1 MATQVGCKI
10 LFWEALQPLHKV
22 LPIFAVLL
30 LSVGVVPAQE
40 RLPASTQMR
49 LAIWAHVESL
59 GQSDLPGLLSE
70 AQCGDRKAEHLLALV
85 YGEGRLVPKDLA
97 TARTWMLKSAE
108 QGYVPAQGAMGEMYL
123 NNVRDNGPIPD
134 YGDAERWLRL
144 AATQGDTDAQSS
156 LGTGYQR
163 GWFGTTD
170 YREALKWLRKAAAQ
184 GLPDAQFSLGQMYE
198 EGEGVPENYSWA
210 ATWYRKAADH
220 VPEYLGGVWEAE
232 TQLAYMY
239 RDGHL
244 PEDNVQAYMWFAI
257 VGDDM
262 KRVAQHMTKAQIL
275 QAQRMAEDWIKR
287 HPRQLPSE
295 VATSAHSAQ

>member
-1 MATQVGCKI
+1 
-10 LFWEALQPLHKV
+10 LHKV

-30 LSVGVVPAQE
+30 LSVGAVPAQE
-40 RLPASTQMR
+40 QLPASTQAR

-59 GQSDLPGLLSE
+59 GPSDLPGLLSE
-70 AQCGDRKAEHLLALV
+70 AQSGDRKAEHLLALV
-85 YGEGRLVPKDLA
+85 YEEGRLVPKELA

-123 NNVRDNGPIPD
+123 NNVRHDGPIPD

-144 AATQGDTDAQSS
+144 AATQGDADAQSW

-232 TQLAYMY
+232 TQFAYMY
-239 RDGHL
+239 RGGRL
-244 PEDNVQAYMWFAI
+244 PKDNVQAYMWFAI
-257 VGDDM
+257 VDSSLDPPIDDDV
-262 KRVAQHMTKAQIL
+262 KSVARHMTKAQIV

-287 HPRQLPSE
+287 HPRQMPSE
-295 VATSAHSAQ
+295 VATSPHSAQ

>member
-1 MATQVGCKI
+1 
-10 LFWEALQPLHKV
+10 LHKV

-30 LSVGVVPAQE
+30 LSVGAVPAQE
-40 RLPASTQMR
+40 HLPSSTQAR
-49 LAIWAHVESL
+49 LAIWVHVKSL

-70 AQCGDRKAEHLLALV
+70 AQSGDRKAEHLLALV
-85 YGEGRLVPKDLA
+85 YEEGRLVPKDLA

-108 QGYVPAQGAMGEMYL
+108 QGYVPAQDGMGEMYL
-123 NNVRDNGPIPD
+123 NNVRHDGPIPD
-134 YGDAERWLRL
+134 YGEAERWLRL
-144 AATQGDTDAQSS
+144 AAFQGDADAQCS
-156 LGTGYQR
+156 LGTGYER

-170 YREALKWLRKAAAQ
+170 YREALMWLRKAAEQ
-184 GLPDAQFSLGQMYE
+184 GLPDAQFGLGQMYE
-198 EGEGVPENYSWA
+198 AGAGVPESETVA

-239 RDGHL
+239 RDDRL
-244 PEDNVQAYMWFAI
+244 PEDNVQAYMWIAI
-257 VGDDM
+257 VSFSVVPPTDDDM
-262 KRVAQHMTKAQIL
+262 KRVAQHMTKAQIV

>member
-1 MATQVGCKI
+1 
-10 LFWEALQPLHKV
+10 LHNV
-22 LPIFAVLL
+22 LPISAVLL
-30 LSVGVVPAQE
+30 LSMGAVLAQE
-40 RLPASTQMR
+40 HLPASTQAR

-59 GQSDLPGLLSE
+59 RQSDLPRLMSE
-70 AQCGDRKAEHLLALV
+70 AQSGDPKAEHLLALV
-85 YGEGRLVPKDLA
+85 YVEGRLVPKDLA

-108 QGYVPAQGAMGEMYL
+108 QGYIFAQDGIGEMYL
-123 NNVRDNGPIPD
+123 NNITYLGPIPD

-144 AATQGDTDAQSS
+144 AAHQGDADAQLW

-170 YREALKWLRKAAAQ
+170 YLEALKWLRKAAAQ

-198 EGEGVPENYSWA
+198 EREGVPENYSLA

-220 VPEYLGGVWEAE
+220 VPEYGGVWEAE

-239 RDGHL
+239 RDGRL
-244 PEDNVQAYMWFAI
+244 RGDNVQAYMWFAI
-257 VGDDM
+257 VGFSVVPPTDDDM
-262 KRVAQHMTKAQIL
+262 KRVAQHMTKAQIV
-275 QAQRMAEDWIKR
+275 QAQRMAEDWMKR

-295 VATSAHSAQ
+295 VATSGDSAQ